1 LLLYQPLC
9 YTVKLNKN
17 ASLIAKKGVKS
28 LPDTTTIKELLEAG
42 AHFGHQTSRWHPA
55 MKKYIFTKRN
65 GIHIIDLE
73 QTTAM
78 LDKACQFVQQ
88 IAAEG
93 GTILFVGTKKQA
105 QEAIEQEAQ
114 RCGMF
119 YVNQR
124 WLGGVLTNFATIQA
138 RIDYLV
144 RLEDQQSRGDFER
157 LPKKEALKLG
167 EEIERLNR
175 HMGGFKEM
183 TNLPDA
189 LFIVDPIKENIA
201 LAEAKRVG
209 IPVVAIV
216 DTNCNPA
223 NIDHPIPANDDA
235 IRAIKLICS
244 KIADAV
250 IEGKTG
256 GAAMGDGTALP
267 EGMEIGAPLIFTP
280 DDEAMDEA
288 RDEARDKARDEARDK
303 ARDKARDEAR
313 DKARDEAKEAEA

>member
-1 LLLYQPLC
+1 M
-9 YTVKLNKN
+9 
-17 ASLIAKKGVKS
+17 
-28 LPDTTTIKELLEAG
+28 PDTATIKELLEAG

-73 QTTAM
+73 QTATM
-78 LDKACQFVQQ
+78 LDKACDFVRQ

-93 GTILFVGTKKQA
+93 GSILFVGTKKQA

-144 RLEDQQSRGDFER
+144 RLEDQQSRGYFER

-167 EEIERLNR
+167 EEIQRLNR
-175 HMGGFKEM
+175 QMGGFKEM
-183 TNLPDA
+183 TSLPDA
-189 LFIVDPIKENIA
+189 LFIVDPIKDKIA

-216 DTNCNPA
+216 DTNCNPN
-223 NIDHPIPANDDA
+223 NIDHTIPANDDA

-244 KIADAV
+244 KIADAI

-256 GAAMGDGTALP
+256 EAVVPEEGAGLP
-267 EGMEIGAPLIFTP
+267 ESMDISEPLIFTP
-280 DDEAMDEA
+280 DDEAKEEEA
-288 RDEARDKARDEARDK
+288 
-303 ARDKARDEAR
+303 
-313 DKARDEAKEAEA
+313 